1 MNLAV
6 VGVGGAGGLVVDRL
20 LAVESATG
28 RSLAGERVLAV
39 DTDQA
44 ALDGLEHVPAEG
56 RLAIGAVGTVGA
68 DEGDD
73 GEPTAHDPER
83 GVAAARDARGELADA
98 VGALHLPA
106 VDAVLVVAGLAGGT
120 GGGAGAVVVDTL
132 QDLVDAPVYALAV
145 LPAETEGR
153 SAALAAVRSLR
164 SVVEAADAVIGF
176 DDGAWGPADPDG
188 PGAYREAN
196 DALARRVVALLGGG
210 DAPGDAVAEHRLDPS
225 DVVRTLEPGG
235 LATIGYASI
244 DVPAAGG
251 QGGRLSSLLG
261 RGSGAGGDDEDE
273 PDADDIAYLARR
285 AVRGKLT
292 LPGDVASAERG
303 LIVRSGPS
311 RALAG
316 TGFEDGRYWLEGEAD
331 TVEVLAG
338 AVPHESAAHLES
350 AVLLSNVTSVPSVEA
365 LQALALDG

>member
-6 VGVGGAGGLVVDRL
+6 VGVGGAGGRVLDRL
-20 LAVESATG
+20 VAAEAATG
-28 RSLAGERVLAV
+28 RSLAGDRVLAV
-39 DTDQA
+39 DADPA
-44 ALDGLEHVPAEG
+44 ALDALEHVPAEA
-56 RLAIGAVGTVGA
+56 RLAIGAVGTAGA
-68 DEGDD
+68 IERDD
-73 GEPTAHDPER
+73 DEPTAHDPER
-83 GVAAARDARGELADA
+83 GVEAARDARGELADA
-98 VGALHLPA
+98 VDRLYLPA
-106 VDAVLVVAGLAGGT
+106 VDAVVVVAGLAGGT
-120 GGGAGAVVVDTL
+120 GGGAGAVVVETL
-132 QDLVDAPVYALAV
+132 RDLVDAPVYALAV
-145 LPAETEGR
+145 LPAEAEGPD
-153 SAALAAVRSLR
+153 AALAAVRSLR

-188 PGAYREAN
+188 PEAYREAN
-196 DALARRVVALLGGG
+196 DALVRRVVALLGGG
-210 DAPGDAVAEHRLDPS
+210 DAPTDAAVEHRLDPA

-235 LATIGYASI
+235 LATIGYAAI
-244 DVPAAGG
+244 EVPAAGG
-251 QGGRLSSLLG
+251 GGRLSSLLG
-261 RGSGAGGDDEDE
+261 RGSGAAGDDEDG

-338 AVPHESAAHLES
+338 AVPHEAAAELES
-350 AVLLSNVTSVPSVEA
+350 AVLLSNVTSVPCVEA
-365 LQALALDG
+365 LQTLALGA